1 MLVSFTDSYFE
12 LLYTGGK
19 VPGKPKFP
27 PEVIKQFRLRVEQIK
42 NSTSTQELARFRS
55 LHFEK
60 LEPKNALDPIYSIR
74 VNDQYRLEFH
84 LDSNGKVEV
93 VRIIRMSDHYAK

>member
-12 LLYTGGK
+12 LLYTGK
-19 VPGKPKFP
+19 KIPGKPKFP
-27 PEVIKQFRLRVEQIK
+27 PEVISLFRLRITQIK
-42 NSTSTQELARFRS
+42 NSSSTQELRKFKS

-60 LEPKNALDPIYSIR
+60 LEPKTAVNPIYSIR

-84 LDSNGKVEV
+84 IDNGGNVEV
-93 VRIIRMSDHYAK
+93 IDVIRMSDHYK

>member
-27 PEVIKQFRLRVEQIK
+27 PEVIKQYRLRIDQIK
-42 NSTSTQELARFRS
+42 NSTSTQELAKFRS
-55 LHFEK
+55 LRFEK
-60 LEPKNALDPIYSIR
+60 LEPKNAPDPVYSIR
-74 VNDQYRLEFH
+74 VNDQYRLEFQ
-84 LDSNGKVEV
+84 LDNDGKIEV
-93 VRIIRMSDHYAK
+93 VQVIRISDHYAK